1 MPIPAADAHP
11 PATPDAPTLEPPP
24 AVVIHPRATLALLSA
39 QHALIHAQTALLPLV
54 FLPVIAGYGIGVDS
68 VAFLLAAS
76 NLFAGVA
83 QLIYGPLTRVVS
95 RRSILG
101 VGGLVFGA
109 GMGAMALATSWATFS
124 AATIVGRVGGSPQH
138 PVGNALLAEQYPA
151 ERRGFA
157 ISAHIGFGNL
167 GTVAVPLVGGWV
179 IATAGWRP
187 AVLIVGIP
195 AIGVAL
201 LILALVRESG
211 ADREVAIAHGS
222 TRAAFSAVAREH
234 DLRWLFIAS
243 SVAAAGRGLGIVTT
257 FVPLYLS
264 LVLGLDAMT
273 VTLMYTLLLVGSVPA
288 PILAAR
294 ASDRWGHR
302 HVLVASYLLGAGAM
316 ALLVFAGDRQPLVW
330 LAIGLMSA
338 FVFEESSQLQALL
351 AEVAPTPIRD
361 VAFSAYFTLM
371 FGVGAVWA
379 AAMGALI
386 GALGDAAGFPVA
398 FLVMGASFLA
408 AAVVVLPIRAG
419 RPPGRAPRGLD
430 ATGDGI
436 DLVEMLAPD

>member
-1 MPIPAADAHP
+1 MHVRPRV
-11 PATPDAPTLEPPP
+11 TLGL
-24 AVVIHPRATLALLSA
+24 VSA

-54 FLPVIAGYGIGVDS
+54 FLPVIAAYGVGVGS

-76 NLFAGVA
+76 NLLAGVA
-83 QLIYGPLTRVVS
+83 QLVYGPLTRVMA

-101 VGGLVFGA
+101 LGGLVFGA
-109 GMGAMALATSWATFS
+109 GMSATALATSWATFS

-157 ISAHIGFGNL
+157 ISTHIGIGNL
-167 GTVAVPLVGGWV
+167 GTVAVPLVGGWI

-187 AVLIVGIP
+187 AVLAVGIP
-195 AIGVAL
+195 ALVVAV
-201 LILALVRESG
+201 LILAFVRETG
-211 ADREVAIAHGS
+211 ADREIAIAHGS
-222 TRAAFSAVAREH
+222 TRAAFRAVARER
-234 DLRWLFIAS
+234 DLRWLFAAS

-264 LVLGLDAMT
+264 RVLGLDTMT

-288 PILAAR
+288 PIVAGRL
-294 ASDRWGHR
+294 SDRLGHR
-302 HVLVASYLLGAGAM
+302 RVLVVSYILGAASLF
-316 ALLVFAGDRQPLVW
+316 LLVVAGDRIPLVW
-330 LAIGLMSA
+330 LAIGFMSA
-338 FVFEESSQLQALL
+338 FVFEESALLQALL
-351 AEVAPTPIRD
+351 ADVAPTPIRD

-379 AAMGALI
+379 AVMGAIVAL
-386 GALGDAAGFPVA
+386 LGDAAGFPVA
-398 FLVMGASFLA
+398 FLVMAASFLL

-419 RPPGRAPRGLD
+419 RTPSTSVAERAPGP
-430 ATGDGI
+430 ATS
-436 DLVEMLAPD
+436 APAPPPPD